1 MSPAFYVHYIIATCC
16 GRICLAVFFSG
27 GMWLL
32 GSAGEGVSVRR
43 ELALLQLQ
51 DVRRRARRLLQLLR
65 RRAQPC
71 PGLESKAVDF
81 IPEPDAAAASQG
93 GGRGG
98 RARISLPDLPADAHG
113 REEAIGELTWPVRF
127 ALWGLGP
134 LAQEFDVELDELR
147 LHLDLQGA
155 PQPIVFRIHQAAED
169 GVVQTL
175 QDDALLGAPLSG
187 GPFACR
193 LRVFAHVDGDLG
205 QQLSL
210 PLESSTFLLRVPE
223 GGAGACRGAGPA
235 CTR

>member
-1 MSPAFYVHYIIATCC
+1 MSGPHQQGNDDAEKQGRGSGRNLRPVHALRRALR
-16 GRICLAVFFSG
+16 GRRWRRWPLLAVLVFV
-27 GMWLL
+27 LPEL
-32 GSAGEGVSVRR
+32 RVR
-43 ELALLQLQ
+43 
-51 DVRRRARRLLQLLR
+51 
-65 RRAQPC
+65 
-71 PGLESKAVDF
+71 
-81 IPEPDAAAASQG
+81 AAAASRG
-93 GGRGG
+93 KGLGG
-98 RARISLPDLPADAHG
+98 RARISLLDLPADAHG
-113 REEAIGELTWPVRF
+113 REEVIGELTWPVRF

-223 GGAGACRGAGPA
+223 GGAGACGGAGPA